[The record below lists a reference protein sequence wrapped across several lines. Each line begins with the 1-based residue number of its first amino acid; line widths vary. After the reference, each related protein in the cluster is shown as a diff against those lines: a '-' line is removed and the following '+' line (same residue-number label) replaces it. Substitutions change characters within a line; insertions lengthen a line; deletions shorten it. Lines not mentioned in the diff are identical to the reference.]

1 MDDQGNNLDSYT
13 ISLESFGSFRGP
25 LFPKPVTGQE
35 LFSAASYS
43 KPAQDIPALDFLLIR
58 LRNPEFL
65 KEISGFVNQIWAVK
79 NLEFGIYTSCIHSPW
94 F

>member
-1 MDDQGNNLDSYT
+1 MIKEITWPYNNSYT

-58 LRNPEFL
+58 LRNLELL
-65 KEISGFVNQIWAVK
+65 KEYPGLWIRFW
-79 NLEFGIYTSCIHSPW
+79 P
-94 F
+94 